1 MLAATSISQTFSSP
15 RKQLDGHLIS
25 KQGAVTEQTLS
36 SPLGD
41 IVSWQH
47 PAPTASDI
55 QMIPFGQQG
64 QSVQLG
70 CISCISMPE
79 SSGRQARAT

>member
-1 MLAATSISQTFSSP
+1 M
-15 RKQLDGHLIS
+15 
-25 KQGAVTEQTLS
+25 
-36 SPLGD
+36 
-41 IVSWQH
+41 SWQH
-47 PAPTASDI
+47 PAPTALDI

-70 CISCISMPE
+70 CISISMPE